1 MCTCRHSSRQQLC
14 YTIGPQW
21 NHCSAVRLVQVC
33 EQFGAIGFTS
43 FDVLKSFMYART
55 LLQKKETESSVYK
68 SQYILYANFLPETSR
83 MLSPHFSRNNG
94 LGVKD
99 SKYSNG
105 GKRIAQLGNRCCGG
119 VHTNHIHLS
128 HWGRMASCCA
138 SSGEQVPTYYQ
149 QQKGMNET
157 STKKKPTLKNAWTW
171 EPFPM

>member
-21 NHCSAVRLVQVC
+21 NHCSAVRLIQVC

-94 LGVKD
+94 LGVKN

-105 GKRIAQLGNRCCGG
+105 GKRIAQLGNGPYGLMLCKFRG
-119 VHTNHIHLS
+119 
-128 HWGRMASCCA
+128 A
-138 SSGEQVPTYYQ
+138 SS
-149 QQKGMNET
+149 NLL
-157 STKKKPTLKNAWTW
+157 STTKRYNWMKQAPRKNRH
-171 EPFPM
+171 